1 MERILSIYCCGG
13 MGREIA
19 DMAYRINNNEKKW
32 SDVIFVDDT
41 IVHKVVDDIEVY
53 TLDEALERFKNDN
66 LDFIVTAGEPIIR
79 QKIYEKLSSYNL
91 NYIYITYPGF
101 ELSRHSSVNCGTIIH
116 TGTITTCNVHIGV
129 GCLINKHVVI
139 GHDVKIDN
147 YCVISPNVTIGGNA
161 KINEKCYIGSGAIIR
176 NGITI
181 GSNSIIGMG
190 AVVLKDV
197 PPNSVMVGNPAKLLR
212 YNNGQKVFD
221 K

>member
-19 DMAYRINNNEKKW
+19 DMAYRININDKKW
-32 SDVIFVDDT
+32 SNVIFVDDN
-41 IVHKVVDDIEVY
+41 VVDRVVDGIEVY
-53 TLDEALERFKNDN
+53 TLDEALGKFTNDN

-91 NYIYITYPGF
+91 NYTYITYPGF
-101 ELSRHSSVNCGTIIH
+101 ELSRHSSVNDGTIIH
-116 TGTITTCNVHIGV
+116 TGAIATCNVHIGV

-139 GHDVKIDN
+139 GHDVTIDN
-147 YCVISPNVTIGGNA
+147 YCVISPNVTVGGNV
-161 KINEKCYIGSGAIIR
+161 KINEKCYIGSGAIIK

-181 GSNSIIGMG
+181 GSNSIVGMG

-197 PPNSVMVGNPAKLLR
+197 PQNSVMVGNPAKLLR
-212 YNNGQKVFD
+212 YNNSQKVFD